1 LELQLKLAI
10 KNLALALIGDYTAI
24 MESPVK
30 ETTVTETAVTLP
42 SDLFQR
48 TEDLARQLGI
58 SRDELYRR
66 ALSRFLAAHQETE
79 ITRQLNELY
88 DQEDSS
94 LDPVLM
100 QMQMLSLEPEKW

>member
-1 LELQLKLAI
+1 MQLKLAI
-10 KNLALALIGDYTAI
+10 ENLALALIGDYTAI
-24 MESPVK
+24 MESTVK
-30 ETTVTETAVTLP
+30 ETTVTEPAVTLP

-66 ALSRFLAAHQETE
+66 ALSRFLATYQETE
-79 ITRQLNELY
+79 ITRQLNEIY